1 MKKKLTVNTL
11 ALGNLKQR
19 RKQYTIMI
27 IGIILAM
34 VFSSSVLFMTSAVLD
49 SRNELKDVRFGKQE
63 IIWSN
68 VTEDNVQKAKD
79 EGLIGKNG
87 YAHIIGTV
95 SSTDKNYYDMASVG
109 WFDETA
115 NELANPLLMEGSM
128 PTKENEI
135 AIESLMLAKMGVSAK
150 VGDTIKLNFDV
161 QNGKGTIGKPTE
173 KEYKLVG
180 ILKNKVNYITFASG
194 IDEIDIPSAFVCKDT
209 AVELG
214 GKEKLV
220 CYTNFKTGGVSRANW
235 KKWDKFTESIN
246 LDYTERDFAIIS
258 HHDVLYTNDSD
269 AYDMQANIIF
279 VIIIIAVLMLAAC
292 LSIVN
297 AFNSNLKE
305 RKKQI
310 GLLRA
315 VGTTKKQ
322 IINIFGREAFI
333 ISLIATPISLAIS
346 YGIVKAII
354 GIMGDGYVFNMH
366 LWCVA
371 GSVGF
376 SILSVMI
383 SALIPLSSA
392 SRITPIQAIRNIENN
407 RKMKTKK
414 IKSKKDFSVSKLLS
428 QRSLAFGKGKQVAVS
443 LVLII
448 AIIGSGYAFSW
459 YSYAKQKQ
467 FSIGSDYSFGLMSDG
482 GNICANFKNS
492 NNGFTE
498 MDKQTAASAPYIDT
512 VYSHKKGNAYMLV
525 PFSTSDYR
533 KSISNRY
540 SRDYEKYNEE
550 DITSE
555 NYEEAYFSTLNQDLD
570 SKQVD
575 KLIGTSDNFVCEISS
590 FDSDYF
596 KLLNKRVYDGKINID
611 KINSGEEIILVA
623 PKKAVLFYDDSK
635 YGGLRCGSSYGENDR
650 VIFDADCDFHAGDE
664 IELAFINADKPL
676 DEEGTNDYST
686 IIPDNATVVKKTVK
700 IGAIVDGIDDRGSYW
715 VGDFAVLTT
724 HSVMNSLIPNLRYKE
739 INMYSNT
746 EITDEMDKTIT
757 EILSPIRDNVD
768 QARLDSEYAFHQ
780 DQKQERQKLFIA
792 MMAMVILV
800 FAISISIINNTITA
814 SIRNSKQKIGT
825 LRAVGA
831 DEKELVKS
839 YIYQL
844 MSMLLWGTGFGL
856 GGFGISYII
865 IMLLI
870 HKHNH
875 TSDFTGIIFNPIGA
889 IVFVVLVFAVC
900 SFNLWLKVRKEMKN
914 SIVENIREL

>member
-1 MKKKLTVNTL
+1 MKHKLTVNTL

-34 VFSSSVLFMTSAVLD
+34 VFSSSVLFMTSAILD

-68 VTEDNVQKAKD
+68 VTEDNVKKAKD
-79 EGLIGKNG
+79 EGIIGKNG

-95 SSTDKNYYDMASVG
+95 SSTNEDYYDAASVG
-109 WFDETA
+109 WFDDTA
-115 NELANPLLMEGSM
+115 KELANPLLMEGSM
-128 PTKENEI
+128 PAKENEI

-150 VGDTIKLNFDV
+150 LGDTIKLNFDV
-161 QNGKGTIGKPTE
+161 QNGKETIGKPTE

-180 ILKNKVNYITFASG
+180 ILKNKVNNIKFVSG
-194 IDEIDIPSAFVCKDT
+194 IDEMDIPSAFVCKDT
-209 AVELG
+209 VVELG

-220 CYTNFKTGGVSRANW
+220 CYANFKTGGVSRANW
-235 KKWDKFTESIN
+235 QKWDKFTESIN
-246 LDYTERDFAIIS
+246 LDYTARDYAILS
-258 HHDVLYTNDSD
+258 HHEVMYTNDND
-269 AYDMQANIIF
+269 AYDMQNNIIF

-305 RKKQI
+305 RKRQI

-428 QRSLAFGKGKQVAVS
+428 QRSLAFGKGKQIAVS

-459 YSYAKQKQ
+459 YSYAKQETYN
-467 FSIGSDYSFGLMSDG
+467 FGSDYGLSLMSDG
-482 GNICANFKNS
+482 GYGVANFRSS
-492 NNGFTE
+492 NRGFSE
-498 MDKQTAASAPYIDT
+498 MDRQTAASAPYIDT

-533 KSISNRY
+533 KEISDRY
-540 SRDYEKYNEE
+540 ERDWDFDEA

-555 NYEEAYFSTLNQDLD
+555 NYEETYFHTEYHGHDNDQA
-570 SKQVD
+570 D
-575 KLIGTSDNFVCEISS
+575 KLIGTSDNFTCEISS
-590 FDSDYF
+590 FEGDYL
-596 KLLNKRVYDGKINID
+596 KTLNKKVYDGKINID
-611 KINSGEEIILVA
+611 KISSGEEIILVA
-623 PKKAVLFYDDSK
+623 PKKTVLFYDDSK
-635 YGGLRCGSSYGENDR
+635 YGGLRSGSDYDENDR

-664 IELAFINADKPL
+664 IELAFIIADKPL
-676 DEEGTNDYST
+676 DEEGSNDFST

-700 IGAIVDGIDDRGSYW
+700 IGAIVDGLDDKGGYW
-715 VGDFAVLTT
+715 VNEFAVLTT

-746 EITDEMDKTIT
+746 EITDDIDKTIMET
-757 EILSPIRDNVD
+757 LSPIRDNVD

-780 DQKQERQKLFIA
+780 DQKQEIKKLFIA

-844 MSMLLWGTGFGL
+844 MSMLMWGTGFGL
-856 GGFGISYII
+856 GGFGISYI

-875 TSDFTGIIFNPIGA
+875 TSDFTGLIFNPLGA
-889 IVFVVLVFAVC
+889 IVFVVFVFAVC
-900 SFNLWLKVRKEMKN
+900 SFNLWIKIRKEMKN